1 MKRIFVLLI
10 AVFGILL
17 LCGCDKEEKTVDTPV
32 DMSNF
37 SLDDLSLGE
46 RDQYDRLCYCL
57 DQVCS
62 YDLTERVA
70 FEYAK
75 YFKAGKIDSMDISH
89 AEYLEDVYKDSPQSI
104 DMRYVIVF
112 AENSSVWFLVNENG
126 SIQAVFAYTDYDYE
140 LLMGIIE

>member
-17 LCGCDKEEKTVDTPV
+17 LCGCDKEEEAVDTPV

-57 DQVCS
+57 NQVCS

-104 DMRYVIVF
+104 GMRYVIVF
-112 AENSSVWFLVNENG
+112 AENTSVWFWVNGNG
-126 SIQAVFAYTDYDYE
+126 SIEAVVAYTDYDYE

>member
-17 LCGCDKEEKTVDTPV
+17 LCGCDKEEEAVDTPV
-32 DMSNF
+32 EMSNF
-37 SLDDLSLGE
+37 SLDNLSLDE

-57 DQVCS
+57 NQVCS

-75 YFKAGKIDSMDISH
+75 YFKSGKIDSMDISH
-89 AEYLEDVYKDSPQSI
+89 AKYLEDVYKDSSQSI
-104 DMRYVIVF
+104 GMRYVIVF
-112 AENSSVWFLVNENG
+112 AENTSVWFLVNENG

>member
-1 MKRIFVLLI
+1 MKRVFMLLI

-17 LCGCDKEEKTVDTPV
+17 LCGCDKEEETVDTPV

-57 DQVCS
+57 NQVCS

-89 AEYLEDVYKDSPQSI
+89 AKYLEDVYKDSSQSI
-104 DMRYVIVF
+104 GMRYVIVF
-112 AENSSVWFLVNENG
+112 AENTSVWFLVNENG